1 MKYDDYIT
9 VKKQLY
15 EEKNEKITEQILA
28 EEKIKFKLID
38 VDSNGYIT
46 WNEYLE
52 FETAEILSK
61 MNKVK
66 TNCFA
71 GLKEKIITQSTICLE
86 LASFVLVS
94 VTLGYS

>member
-28 EEKIKFKLID
+28 EDKIKFKLID

-52 FETAEILSK
+52 FETAEILSN

-66 TNCFA
+66 TTCVA
-71 GLKEKIITQSTICLE
+71 GLNEKIITQSTMSALR
-86 LASFVLVS
+86 
-94 VTLGYS
+94 

>member
-1 MKYDDYIT
+1 
-9 VKKQLY
+9 LH
-15 EEKNEKITEQILA
+15 

-46 WNEYLE
+46 WSEYLE

-66 TNCFA
+66 TTCVA
-71 GLKEKIITQSTICLE
+71 GCNKKNYTI
-86 LASFVLVS
+86 
-94 VTLGYS
+94 